1 MSAEPLCQIP
11 RPSGVSKTIELFRAG
26 HKVPNQL
33 FEKLHNLGD
42 LFRLVHT
49 KFDSPDEP
57 DIAANRKLVKKAVRN
72 LKDLLLDEKNRQVL
86 DDEYRKQLEQTGER
100 LIDYLEAKQEKV
112 TTIQTNRLLDKLS
125 NVMIMMNIH
134 PTEPR
139 KVLQNEKSGKV
150 STKVH
155 TFKITLVVTNTRDVP

>member
-11 RPSGVSKTIELFRAG
+11 GPSGVSKTVELFRTG

-57 DIAANRKLVKKAVRN
+57 DVAANRKLVKKAVRN

-150 STKVH
+150 STKVR